1 MNRRQIQFLAL
12 ALLIV
17 MLAIGGVVLASS
29 GNGFAVG
36 WFRLGPGGRSFC
48 ADGYSLTSA
57 IGQVAVAE
65 SNGDSYSLISGVRLE
80 AADCTS
86 ISLPVILRQH

>member
-12 ALLIV
+12 ALLI
-17 MLAIGGVVLASS
+17 MTLAIGGVVLASA
-29 GNGFAVG
+29 GNGFEVG
-36 WFRLGPGGRSFC
+36 WFRLGPGGGSSC
-48 ADGYSLTSA
+48 AEGYSLTSA

-65 SNGDSYSLISGVRLE
+65 SNGGNYSLISGGQME

-86 ISLPVILRQH
+86 ISLPVVLKQH